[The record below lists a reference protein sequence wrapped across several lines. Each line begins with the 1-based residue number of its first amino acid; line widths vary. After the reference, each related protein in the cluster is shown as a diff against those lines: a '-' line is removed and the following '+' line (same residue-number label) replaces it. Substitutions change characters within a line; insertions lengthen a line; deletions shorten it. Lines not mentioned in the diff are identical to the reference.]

1 MKLTLISWF
10 LPVTLLNA
18 GFIAAGYVLAA
29 RARLAR
35 PAQDVEGPRPMKLDL
50 LGGAA

>member
-1 MKLTLISWF
+1 MGADAVIVV
-10 LPVTLLNA
+10 VTAPLRERRT
-18 GFIAAGYVLAA
+18 VRMSETLAA
-29 RARLAR
+29 RARLSR